1 MTNLDYIKEMF
12 LLQQK
17 LNDETNGIG
26 WENGYTKNDK
36 IINWKRCIYME
47 CAELIDSFN
56 WKHWKDIEKPID
68 WENAVIEIVDIW
80 HFIISLVLEDGKI
93 RRGKGIDRMARDVTD
108 VQGFERFTKE
118 PHSIKDAPS
127 AEIINDIEKIIHET
141 TGFRVDIYDSLL
153 KNYFS
158 LALKCGV
165 NLKVLYK
172 YYIAKNVLNGFR
184 QDHGYK
190 DGSYKKVWNGKED
203 NVIML
208 EIMDAKILGAD
219 DLYKEL
225 DKAYAIIK

>member
-1 MTNLDYIKEMF
+1 MTNLEYIKEMF

-17 LNDETNGIG
+17 LNDETNGLD
-26 WENGYTKNDK
+26 WEKGYTKNGK

-56 WKHWKDIEKPID
+56 WKHWKDIDKPID

-93 RRGKGIDRMARDVTD
+93 NRGKGIDRMARDVTD
-108 VQGFERFTKE
+108 VQGFKRFKKE
-118 PHSIKDAPS
+118 PYSIEDAPS

-141 TGFRVDIYDSLL
+141 TGFKVDIYDSLL

-158 LALKCGV
+158 LCLKCGV

-190 DGSYKKVWNGKED
+190 DGTYKKQWGKVED
-203 NVIML
+203 NIVML
-208 EIMDAKILGAD
+208 EILEDKIMNAD
-219 DLYKEL
+219 ELYKKLE
-225 DKAYAIIK
+225 KVYPG